1 MATRITSPVQRRT
14 SLPLTKQNE
23 SDISILLE
31 SAAYQR
37 ALEQLSGTKIIDQ
50 EVSTSALLH
59 AVFEAGMSAVKS
71 SAEMEGYSQIAEGIS
86 KASLQQQRKDARRRR
101 PSWSAEE

>member
-23 SDISILLE
+23 SDISALLE
-31 SAAYQR
+31 SSTYQR
-37 ALEQLSGTKIIDQ
+37 ALEQLSGMKIINQ

-71 SAEMEGYSQIAEGIS
+71 SAEMKGYSQIAEGIS

-101 PSWSAEE
+101 PSWSEEG

>member
-1 MATRITSPVQRRT
+1 MVTRIKSPVQRRT
-14 SLPLTKQNE
+14 SLPLTKRNE

-31 SAAYQR
+31 SSTYQR

-59 AVFEAGMSAVKS
+59 AIFEAGMSAVKS
-71 SAEMEGYSQIAEGIS
+71 SAELEGYSQIAEGIS
-86 KASLQQQRKDARRRR
+86 KVNLQQQRKDARRRR
-101 PSWSAEE
+101 PSWSEEE

>member
-14 SLPLTKQNE
+14 SLPLTKGNE

-31 SAAYQR
+31 SSAYQR
-37 ALEQLSGTKIIDQ
+37 ALEELSGTKIIDQ

-59 AVFEAGMSAVKS
+59 AVFEAGMSAVKA
-71 SAEMEGYSQIAEGIS
+71 SAEMEGYSQIAKGIS
-86 KASLQQQRKDARRRR
+86 KDKLQQPRKDARRRT
-101 PSWSAEE
+101 PIWSAEE